1 MEITAIEKELQLNV
15 VFFITLSSQ
24 EVARKPNKV
33 LPSKSAVKWMPQSL
47 PGYAEMSGYLQRQ
60 IELKRIEII
69 ENIQGQTPPLPCLG
83 SFRTIGQQLQCL
95 LCC

>member
-1 MEITAIEKELQLNV
+1 MEIKAIEKELQLNI

-24 EVARKPNKV
+24 EVARKPDKV
-33 LPSKSAVKWMPQSL
+33 LPSKSAVRWMPQSFS
-47 PGYAEMSGYLQRQ
+47 GHAGMSGYLQLQ
-60 IELKRIEII
+60 TALKRIEII

-83 SFRTIGQQLQCL
+83 SFRAIGQQLQCL